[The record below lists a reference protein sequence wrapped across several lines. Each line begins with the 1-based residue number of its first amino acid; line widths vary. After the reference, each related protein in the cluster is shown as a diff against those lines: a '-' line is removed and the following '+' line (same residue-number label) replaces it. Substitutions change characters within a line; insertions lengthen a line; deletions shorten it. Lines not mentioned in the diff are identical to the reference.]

1 MAPEERTQTVTVG
14 TNVVFEWS
22 GIHNVWL
29 LPDKAA
35 YDACDITKA
44 TELASTSVQEYTYI
58 ASEAGTVYF
67 ACGVAGHCKFTNQKL
82 ALTVN

>member
-1 MAPEERTQTVTVG
+1 MTVEERTQTVATG

-22 GIHNVWL
+22 GSHNVWL
-29 LPDKAA
+29 MSDKAA
-35 YDACDITKA
+35 YDACDFSQA
-44 TELASTSVQEYTYI
+44 NELASASVQDYTYK

-67 ACGVAGHCKFTNQKL
+67 ACEFIGHCAFASQKL